1 MPSLKRYG
9 VISHTEIQQDRPT
22 ISKPPGQ
29 EMATFYSTTRAV
41 LEYKSWS
48 LNSGAKHTK
57 WPLVRK
63 TLVIATRNEVYYE
76 KEGEDTVLEHC
87 ARAFRQLVHTD
98 DP

>member
-1 MPSLKRYG
+1 
-9 VISHTEIQQDRPT
+9 
-22 ISKPPGQ
+22 
-29 EMATFYSTTRAV
+29 MATFYSTTRAV